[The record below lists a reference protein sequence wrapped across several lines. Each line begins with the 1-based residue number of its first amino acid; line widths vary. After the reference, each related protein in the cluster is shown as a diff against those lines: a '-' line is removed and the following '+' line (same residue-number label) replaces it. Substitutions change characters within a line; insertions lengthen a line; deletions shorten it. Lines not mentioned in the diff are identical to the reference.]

1 MEVVLTPSPS
11 AGAVVPYFAVV
22 DGLAARGILGMD
34 IGTIL
39 YQDLHTAQ
47 QALTGCQVQRRGA
60 VACLTGVPAK
70 GKRAGRK
77 DKGHLPFR

>member
-11 AGAVVPYFAVV
+11 TGAVVPYFAVV
-22 DGLAARGILGMD
+22 DGLAAHGILGMD

-47 QALTGCQVQRRGA
+47 QALAGCQVQRRGA
-60 VACLTGVPAK
+60 VACLTRVPVK

-77 DKGHLPFR
+77 DKEHLPFK